1 MEEILYTASEVAELI
16 KCNVGYV
23 HRLRKAGLI
32 RFMKLGQYKVRKQE
46 LERFLRDSEGLDLTE
61 SEQVR
66 RLEPI
71 LDER

>member
-32 RFMKLGQYKVRKQE
+32 KLGQYKVRKQE

-61 SEQVR
+61 PEQVR